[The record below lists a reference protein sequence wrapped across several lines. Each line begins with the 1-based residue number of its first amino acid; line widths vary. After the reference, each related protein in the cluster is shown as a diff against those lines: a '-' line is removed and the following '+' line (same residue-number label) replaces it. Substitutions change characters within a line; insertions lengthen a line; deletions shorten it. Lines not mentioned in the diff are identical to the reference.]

1 MITPYVL
8 PVFIYKQWS
17 VCFGFDQASLNVSFD
32 FSSYTKEQHQYQR
45 RTTSSEITQ

>member
-17 VCFGFDQASLNVSFD
+17 VCFGFDQA
-32 FSSYTKEQHQYQR
+32 TKEQHQNQR
-45 RTTSSEITQ
+45 RTTSSEIIQ

>member
-32 FSSYTKEQHQYQR
+32 FSSYTKEQHQNQR
-45 RTTSSEITQ
+45 RTTSSEIIQ